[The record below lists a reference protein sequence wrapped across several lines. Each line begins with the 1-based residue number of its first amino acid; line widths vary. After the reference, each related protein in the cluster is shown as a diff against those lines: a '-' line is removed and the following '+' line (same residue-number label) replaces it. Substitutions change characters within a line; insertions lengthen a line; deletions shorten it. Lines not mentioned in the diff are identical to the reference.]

1 MKKILYK
8 IWNYSPAQIVGI
20 LRNKLYPPKQIIDFK
35 IDSLELTRLQNMP
48 RYQETD
54 TLLLGKKIH
63 IIDASSYL
71 SMLNELFVR
80 QNYKFIA
87 GRSDPLIID
96 CGSNIGLSV
105 IYFKMLYPFA
115 KIIAFEP
122 DPKAFAALTYNI
134 KSFGFSDV
142 ELHNKAVWISDSKI
156 NFFREGS
163 WGGKIVA
170 ETNGDNIISVEAT
183 SLKKYL
189 SEKTDFLKIDIEGA
203 ETEVINECREELK
216 NVKNLFVEYHSSTG
230 KVQVLSNLLASL
242 SGAGFRYHVKE
253 ASVRKQPFIEKTRE
267 GFDSQLDIFA
277 FKD

>member
-1 MKKILYK
+1 MKKILDK
-8 IWNYSPAQIVGI
+8 IWNYSLAQIVGI
-20 LRNKLYPPKQIIDFK
+20 LRNKLYPPKQIVDFK
-35 IDSLELTRLQNMP
+35 IDSAELIRLQKMP
-48 RYQETD
+48 RYKETD
-54 TLLLGKKIH
+54 TLLFGKIIH

-71 SMLNELFVR
+71 SMLDELFAR

-87 GRSDPLIID
+87 EKQDPLIID

-105 IYFKMLYPFA
+105 IYFKMLYPAA

-122 DPKAFAALTYNI
+122 DPKAFAAMDSNI
-134 KSFGFSDV
+134 KSFGYKDV
-142 ELHNKAVWISDSKI
+142 ELHNKAVWIYDGKI

-170 ETNGDNIISVEAT
+170 ETNGDNIINIEAVC
-183 SLKKYL
+183 LKKYL

-203 ETEVINECREELK
+203 ETEVINECQEELK
-216 NVKNLFVEYHSSTG
+216 NVKNLFVEYHSTANKIQTLPELLSTLT
-230 KVQVLSNLLASL
+230 QS
-242 SGAGFRYHVKE
+242 GFRYHIKD
-253 ASVRKQPFIEKTRE
+253 ASVRKRPFIDKARV